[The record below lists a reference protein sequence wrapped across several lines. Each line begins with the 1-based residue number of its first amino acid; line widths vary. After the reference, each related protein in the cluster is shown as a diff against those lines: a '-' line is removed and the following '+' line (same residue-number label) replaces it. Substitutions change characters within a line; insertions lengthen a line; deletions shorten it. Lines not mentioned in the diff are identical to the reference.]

1 MVEIPDDSVRGKC
14 SERKYSIIAL
24 GLYLV
29 INLIFIVKYGL
40 RVNTLCII
48 VGIILFLTLVFGVF
62 KLSNS
67 RFLGRN
73 IIWVVVIFTV
83 FSYCL
88 TLFVPLE
95 TLNVDRWQIITC
107 FCKAVENG
115 EYPYLSHPE
124 NIPENLPGPSP
135 FYFVLSYPFYKLN
148 FFEGIPL
155 AASFLWYF
163 CIPFKSR
170 KNRVLTTLLLLISP
184 VYMYE
189 IMVRSTIITNS
200 LIILIWAI
208 YFVRFGKWKAKT
220 VFFNAILFG
229 MLLNTR
235 NVFIIPVLIYGVYYV
250 CKKQTQMKILWWSLV
265 SIISFISL
273 YAFLAAVWGVEN
285 VLEYNPFRVQSEM
298 IIPIWLSVT
307 VVFLA
312 VVAGAF
318 VKKSENIVFYSCL
331 IFFISAF
338 STYLWTSFRDESFSY
353 AYLEHFDITY
363 FLFSYTFALYLIKPE
378 LCIKVRQ

>member
-1 MVEIPDDSVRGKC
+1 MSHFPDNTIRGNNI
-14 SERKYSIIAL
+14 ENNYSIIAL
-24 GLYLV
+24 GLYLF

-40 RVNTLCII
+40 RVSPLVVILGI
-48 VGIILFLTLVFGVF
+48 VLFLTLVLGIF
-62 KLSNS
+62 KLYNN
-67 RFLGRN
+67 RFVDKN
-73 IIWVVVIFTV
+73 IVWLLLIFAV

-95 TLNVDRWQIITC
+95 SLNVDRWQIITC
-107 FCKAVENG
+107 FCNAVENG

-163 CIPFKSR
+163 CLPFKSR

-184 VYMYE
+184 VYIYE

-200 LIILIWAI
+200 LIILIWAT
-208 YFVRFGKWKAKT
+208 YFVRFGRWNAST
-220 VFFNAILFG
+220 VFFNALLFG

-250 CKKQTQMKILWWSLV
+250 CRKQTQMKILWWSFV
-265 SIISFISL
+265 SINASS
-273 YAFLAAVWGVEN
+273 G
-285 VLEYNPFRVQSEM
+285 
-298 IIPIWLSVT
+298 
-307 VVFLA
+307 
-312 VVAGAF
+312 
-318 VKKSENIVFYSCL
+318 
-331 IFFISAF
+331 
-338 STYLWTSFRDESFSY
+338 
-353 AYLEHFDITY
+353 
-363 FLFSYTFALYLIKPE
+363 
-378 LCIKVRQ
+378 

>member
-1 MVEIPDDSVRGKC
+1 MSHFPDNTIRGNNI
-14 SERKYSIIAL
+14 ENNYSIIAL
-24 GLYLV
+24 GLYLF

-40 RVNTLCII
+40 RVSPLVVILGI
-48 VGIILFLTLVFGVF
+48 VLFLTLVLGIF
-62 KLSNS
+62 KLYNN
-67 RFLGRN
+67 RFVDKN
-73 IIWVVVIFTV
+73 IVWLLLIFAV

-95 TLNVDRWQIITC
+95 SLNVDRWQIITC
-107 FCKAVENG
+107 FCNAVENG

-163 CIPFKSR
+163 CLPFKSR

-184 VYMYE
+184 VYIYE

-200 LIILIWAI
+200 LIILIWAT
-208 YFVRFGKWKAKT
+208 YFVRFGRWNAST
-220 VFFNAILFG
+220 VFFNALLFG

-250 CKKQTQMKILWWSLV
+250 CRTQTQMKILWWSFV
-265 SIISFISL
+265 SIIFFLSL
-273 YAFLAAVWGVEN
+273 YALLAAVWGVEN

-298 IIPIWLSVT
+298 IIPAWLSVT
-307 VVFLA
+307 IVFIA

-338 STYLWTSFRDESFSY
+338 STYLWTSFHDESFSY

-378 LCIKVRQ
+378 ICIKVRL